1 MNLPEIYLERMKQ
14 LLGDDFPQYEASFS
28 EKPFAGLRVNT
39 LKTSPEEFEKMSP
52 FALER
57 VPWTNNGFYYNKL
70 DSTNNSKEQPG
81 KHPYYFAG
89 LYYIQEPSAMT
100 PAALLPVEPG
110 DCVLDMCAAPG
121 GKSTELAAKLKG
133 KGVLVTNDISA
144 SRAKALLKN
153 IEVFGVTNGA
163 VLSEVPDHLEEYFP
177 EYFDKILIDAPCSGE
192 GMFRKDNAIIKSWDE
207 ERPEFF
213 HKIQLS
219 ILDAAVKML
228 KPGGYMVYSTCTFAP
243 IENEGSIQYLLDN
256 YPEFEVVEVE
266 DAYEGFA
273 PGRPEWIENGSE
285 QLKHTF
291 RLWPQNIKGEGHFVA
306 LLHKKGEP
314 KPVKEAGR
322 KKLPK
327 YPKGTEEFFE
337 KVNLDLEGKHFE
349 EFGEKVYLVPD
360 ILPNLRGLRILR
372 TGLYLGEKKKN
383 RFEPSQSLAMALK
396 ASDYPNTI
404 NYPCDS
410 LDLKKYLKG
419 ETVELE
425 NDKLSGWQLVLVDGY
440 PLGWGKASNGR
451 LKNKYL
457 PGWRLF

>member
-1 MNLPEIYLERMKQ
+1 MNLPEIYIERMKQ
-14 LLGDDFPQYEASFS
+14 LLEDEFPQYEASFQ
-28 EKPFAGLRVNT
+28 EVPFAGLRVNT
-39 LKTSPEEFEKMSP
+39 LKISPEEFEKRSP
-52 FALER
+52 FALTS
-57 VPWTNNGFYYNKL
+57 VPWTNNGFYYDKASM
-70 DSTNNSKEQPG
+70 DKKEQPG

-100 PAALLPVEPG
+100 PAALLPVQPG

-133 KGVLVTNDISA
+133 EGVLVTNDISS

-153 IEVFGVTNGA
+153 VEVFGVSNGV
-163 VLSEVPDHLEEYFP
+163 VLSEVPEHLVDYFP

-192 GMFRKDNAIIKSWDE
+192 GMFRKDPSIIKSWE
-207 ERPEFF
+207 KQGPEFF
-213 HKIQLS
+213 HTIQIS
-219 ILDAAVKML
+219 ILDSAVKLL
-228 KPGGYMVYSTCTFAP
+228 KPGGLMLYSTCTFSP
-243 IENEGSIQYLLDN
+243 LENENSIQYVLEH
-256 YPEFEVVEVE
+256 YPEFEVVSI
-266 DAYEGFA
+266 DAYEKFG
-273 PGRPEWIENGSE
+273 PGHPEWIEHGSE

-291 RLWPQNIKGEGHFVA
+291 RLWPHKIQGEGHFVA
-306 LLHKKGEP
+306 LLRKKGEP
-314 KPVKEAGR
+314 KVQKEAGK

-327 YPKGTEEFFE
+327 YPKGTEDFFAD
-337 KVNLDLEGKHFE
+337 VNLDLEGKHFE

-360 ILPNLRGLRILR
+360 LVPDLRGLRILR

-396 ASDYPNTI
+396 AEDYPATL
-404 NYPCDS
+404 NYSSDS
-410 LDLKKYLKG
+410 LDVKKYLKG
-419 ETVELE
+419 ETIELDDE
-425 NDKLSGWQLVLVDGY
+425 RLNGWQLVLVDGY

>member
-1 MNLPEIYLERMKQ
+1 MKLPEIYLEKMKQ
-14 LLGDDFPQYEASFS
+14 LLGDEFPQYEASFD
-28 EKPFAGLRVNT
+28 EVPFAGLRVNT
-39 LKTSPEEFEKMSP
+39 LKLKPEQFKEISP
-52 FALER
+52 FALSE
-57 VPWTNNGFYYNKL
+57 VPWTPNGFYYDKSSQNK
-70 DSTNNSKEQPG
+70 KEQPG

-121 GKSTELAAKLKG
+121 GKSTELAAKLQG

-163 VLSEVPDHLEEYFP
+163 VLSEVPDHLTEYFP

-256 YPEFEVVEVE
+256 YPEFEVVSV
-266 DAYEGFA
+266 DAYEGFRK
-273 PGRPEWIENGSE
+273 GHPEWILNGSE
-285 QLKHTF
+285 ELNHTF
-291 RLWPQNIKGEGHFVA
+291 RLWPQHIKGEGHFVA

-314 KPVKEAGR
+314 KKGKETGK

-327 YPKGTEEFFE
+327 FPKGTEDFFSQ
-337 KVNLDLEGKHFE
+337 VNLDLEGKHFE

-360 ILPNLRGLRILR
+360 ILPDLRGLRILR

-396 ASDYPNTI
+396 AGDYPHTL
-404 NYPCDS
+404 NYACDS
-410 LDLKKYLKG
+410 LELKKYLKG
-419 ETVELE
+419 ETIELE
-425 NDKLSGWQLVLVDGY
+425 NDKLSGWQLVLADGY

>member
-1 MNLPEIYLERMKQ
+1 MNLPEIYLERMKD
-14 LLGDDFPQYEASFS
+14 LLGDEFPQYEASFD
-28 EKPFAGLRVNT
+28 EVPFAGLRVNT
-39 LKTSPEEFEKMSP
+39 LKLQPEEFEKMSP
-52 FALER
+52 FALTS
-57 VPWTNNGFYYNKL
+57 VPWTNNGFYYSKASQ
-70 DSTNNSKEQPG
+70 DKKEQPG

-133 KGVLVTNDISA
+133 KGVLVTNDISS

-153 IEVFGVTNGA
+153 IEVFGVSNGA
-163 VLSEVPDHLEEYFP
+163 VLSEVPEHLVEYFP

-256 YPEFEVVEVE
+256 YPEFEVVSI
-266 DAYEGFA
+266 DAYEKFA

-285 QLKHTF
+285 ELKHTF
-291 RLWPQNIKGEGHFVA
+291 RLWPQKIKGEGHYVA
-306 LLHKKGEP
+306 LVRKKGEP
-314 KPVKEAGR
+314 KPVKESGK

-327 YPKGTEEFFE
+327 YPKGTEEFFSQM
-337 KVNLDLEGKHFE
+337 NLDLEGKHFE

-360 ILPNLRGLRILR
+360 LLPDLRGLRILR

-383 RFEPSQSLAMALK
+383 RFEPSQALAMALK
-396 ASDYPNTI
+396 ASDYPHTL
-404 NYPCDS
+404 NYSSDS
-410 LDLKKYLKG
+410 LELKKYLKG
-419 ETVELE
+419 ETIEIE
-425 NDKLSGWQLVLVDGY
+425 DDKKSGWQLVLVDGY
-440 PLGWGKASNGR
+440 PLGWGKATNGR

>member
-1 MNLPEIYLERMKQ
+1 MNLPEIYLKRMKQ
-14 LLGDDFPQYEASFS
+14 LLGDEFPQYKASFA
-28 EKPFAGLRVNT
+28 ETPFAGLRVNT
-39 LKTSPEEFEKMSP
+39 LKTSPEEFEKLSP

-57 VPWTNNGFYYNKL
+57 VPWTNNGFYYNKQ
-70 DSTNNSKEQPG
+70 DSNNSKEQPG

-121 GKSTELAAKLKG
+121 GKSTELAAKLAG

-153 IEVFGVTNGA
+153 VEVFGVANGA
-163 VLSEVPDHLEEYFP
+163 VLSEVPEHLTEYFP

-243 IENEGSIQYLLDN
+243 VENEGSIQYLLDH
-256 YPEFEVVEVE
+256 YPEFEAVEVK

-273 PGRPEWIENGSE
+273 PGHPEWIENGSE

-314 KPVKEAGR
+314 EPVKETGK
-322 KKLPK
+322 KKLPQ
-327 YPKGTEEFFE
+327 YPKGTEEFLE
-337 KVNLDLEGKHFE
+337 QVNLDLEGKHFE

-360 ILPNLRGLRILR
+360 LLPNLRGLRILR

-396 ASDYPNTI
+396 AGDYPNTI

-425 NDKLSGWQLVLVDGY
+425 NGKLSGWQLVLVDGY

>member
-1 MNLPEIYLERMKQ
+1 MNLPDIYLERMKE
-14 LLGDDFPQYEASFS
+14 LLGEEYPQYEASFQ
-28 EKPFAGLRVNT
+28 EVPFAGLRVNT
-39 LKTSPEEFEKMSP
+39 LKLTPEEFEGMSP
-52 FALER
+52 FGLSR
-57 VPWTNNGFYYNKL
+57 VPWTPNGFYYNK
-70 DSTNNSKEQPG
+70 KEQPG

-121 GKSTELAAKLKG
+121 GKSTELAAKLQG
-133 KGVLVTNDISA
+133 RGVLVTNDISS

-153 IEVFGVTNGA
+153 VEVFGVSNGA
-163 VLSEVPDHLEEYFP
+163 VLSEVPDHLVDYFP

-192 GMFRKDNAIIKSWDE
+192 GMFRKDPSIIKSWE
-207 ERPEFF
+207 KQGPEFF
-213 HKIQLS
+213 HKIQVS
-219 ILDAAVKML
+219 ILDAAVKLL
-228 KPGGYMVYSTCTFAP
+228 KPGGYMLYSTCTFSP
-243 IENEGSIQYLLDN
+243 LENEGSIQYLLDN
-256 YPEFEVVEVE
+256 NDNFEVVSI
-266 DAYEGFA
+266 DAYEGFLS
-273 PGRPEWIENGSE
+273 GHPEWIENGSE
-285 QLKHTF
+285 QLKDTF
-291 RLWPQNIKGEGHFVA
+291 RLWPHKIQGEGHFVA

-314 KPVKEAGR
+314 VQKKESGK

-360 ILPNLRGLRILR
+360 ILPDLRGLRILR

-396 ASDYPNTI
+396 ASDYPHTL
-404 NYPCDS
+404 NYPSDS

-419 ETVELE
+419 ETIELSD
-425 NDKLSGWQLVLVDGY
+425 DKLSGWQLVLVDGY